1 MGAEH
6 NVRGDN
12 YVMGAA
18 TKSDGQSI
26 DISVREGVQRIEN
39 SWAT

>member
-6 NVRGDN
+6 NVGCDKHA
-12 YVMGAA
+12 MGAA

-26 DISVREGVQRIEN
+26 DISGREGVQRIEN